1 MSPCSGCRAALCC
14 ASDFPLFE
22 GEAERIRP
30 HVPTRALARIRRDR
44 TLLEPRTTGHRCPM
58 LDDDNSCAI
67 YEHRP
72 DLWAETDPGELEL
85 LRQVGGRPE
94 ELRPTP
100 IYIASPIKLTR
111 AQFARYQIGGRRE
124 DRIAP
129 KPPSPGALRRWLRET
144 RDYSN
149 AKIRRIPL
157 GVQRRMYLASVA
169 GLDREGREMEDIF
182 EAKLREVRA
191 ALDAYTDKLFAAALS
206 PSSP

>member
-72 DLWAETDPGELEL
+72 EVC
-85 LRQVGGRPE
+85 RRFVGSGQPAPSCMRW
-94 ELRPTP
+94 TP
-100 IYIASPIKLTR
+100 DYA
-111 AQFARYQIGGRRE
+111 AQ
-124 DRIAP
+124 
-129 KPPSPGALRRWLRET
+129 S
-144 RDYSN
+144 
-149 AKIRRIPL
+149 
-157 GVQRRMYLASVA
+157 LA
-169 GLDREGREMEDIF
+169 D
-182 EAKLREVRA
+182 
-191 ALDAYTDKLFAAALS
+191 AAALRVS
-206 PSSP
+206 HGMPVGGWYDTITGWP